1 MLEKKFIG
9 TFAFVTAF
17 VSLMI
22 LMGDFAYA
30 KEEEHEH
37 KVPHRSVEAASPSEK
52 PTMEYPVCPHCKEV
66 RLTSNTKRGIVAG
79 KKMECPHCKGGVKE
93 LAVHHC
99 DKCGNDVMVCVLCQ
113 KASVDLE
120 PATMESRC
128 PKCKNVLARRIK
140 GTIAPPVVWEMK
152 CPDCGKK
159 SEVWLD
165 QHCDTCD
172 IDFIACPL
180 CKKGQEKQKS

>member
-1 MLEKKFIG
+1 MK
-9 TFAFVTAF
+9 
-17 VSLMI
+17 
-22 LMGDFAYA
+22 
-30 KEEEHEH
+30 
-37 KVPHRSVEAASPSEK
+37 
-52 PTMEYPVCPHCKEV
+52 CPHCKDEV
-66 RLTSNTKRGIVAG
+66 
-79 KKMECPHCKGGVKE
+79 EE

-128 PKCKNVLARRIK
+128 PKCKRVLARRIK
-140 GTIAPPVVWEMK
+140 GTIAPPVKWEMK

-159 SEVWLD
+159 SEKWLN

-172 IDFIACPL
+172 IDFIVCPL
-180 CKKGQEKQKS
+180 CKKEQGKS